1 MKFKIF
7 PHKKFIVE
15 KRYANTI
22 VNALSLS
29 RIKYSARIKNE
40 FLEICVSIKNA
51 NDVEKIFKSKS
62 VEILNA
68 KAYGLFVF
76 FEKFKRV
83 GLILGVLLILF
94 SVYLSSKFV
103 WRIEIYG
110 NEDLSEEDVIEML
123 GNSGFFCGK
132 FIPNID
138 YDKLHNEILLKNE
151 EISWVSIN
159 LDGSVATVLI
169 KETKSTNL
177 ESDYY
182 SNVVAKCDAQIVEI
196 RVKNGE
202 KVIKINDV
210 VKEGELLISGIID
223 SQSLGVRYEKASG
236 EVFARTTNEISV
248 IFPYKGKE
256 KVYTG
261 RSNNRYKLKIFSKEI
276 NFSRKN
282 NKNLELCDKIEKSRQ
297 IVLFGKYEL
306 PIFIETVKYTEY
318 VLKEKMYSKE
328 EAVDLAF
335 TQLKNELDA
344 LLNNAELISRSVETS
359 FDENGFYIA

>member
-1 MKFKIF
+1 M
-7 PHKKFIVE
+7 
-15 KRYANTI
+15 
-22 VNALSLS
+22 
-29 RIKYSARIKNE
+29 
-40 FLEICVSIKNA
+40 
-51 NDVEKIFKSKS
+51 
-62 VEILNA
+62 
-68 KAYGLFVF
+68 
-76 FEKFKRV
+76 
-83 GLILGVLLILF
+83 
-94 SVYLSSKFV
+94 
-103 WRIEIYG
+103 
-110 NEDLSEEDVIEML
+110 
-123 GNSGFFCGK
+123 
-132 FIPNID
+132 ID
-138 YDKLHNEILLKNE
+138 YDKLHNEILLKNK
-151 EISWVSIN
+151 EISWLSIN

-169 KETKSTNL
+169 KETKSTDL
-177 ESDYY
+177 ENDYY

-236 EVFARTTNEISV
+236 EVFARTNNKISV
-248 IFPYKGKE
+248 AFPYKGKE

-261 RSNNRYKLKIFSKEI
+261 RTYNQYKVKIFSKVI

-318 VLKEKMYSKE
+318 ELKDKIYSKE

-344 LLNNAELISRSVETS
+344 LLNDAELISRSVETS
-359 FDENGFYIA
+359 FDENGFYIVCKVECIENIAKEVRIFKE